1 MENSL
6 NPLALA
12 PETLIKLLQKSG
24 CREMTDEDFQKLVD
38 AGLPLNGDGT
48 VNIIEYIAWLIKE
61 VNGNGDEPGEAAAN

>member
-24 CREMTDEDFQKLVD
+24 YREMADEDFQKLID

>member
-24 CREMTDEDFQKLVD
+24 CREMSEEDFQRLVD